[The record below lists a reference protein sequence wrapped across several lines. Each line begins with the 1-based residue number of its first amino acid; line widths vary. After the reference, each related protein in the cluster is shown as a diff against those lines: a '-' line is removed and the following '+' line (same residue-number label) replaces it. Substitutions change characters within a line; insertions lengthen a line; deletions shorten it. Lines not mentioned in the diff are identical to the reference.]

1 MRAETGGLGAQ
12 SDQRLQQF
20 GGGLVHLQGMRMGE
34 RDGLVPEHQRSRG
47 GGGWKEKLRRRR
59 KRVLVCVLCTVS
71 SVSSGGGGGYS
82 ERVSH
87 GGIVLGRESPSFG
100 ES

>member
-1 MRAETGGLGAQ
+1 M
-12 SDQRLQQF
+12 
-20 GGGLVHLQGMRMGE
+20 
-34 RDGLVPEHQRSRG
+34 
-47 GGGWKEKLRRRR
+47 
-59 KRVLVCVLCTVS
+59 LVCVLCTVS

-87 GGIVLGRESPSFG
+87 GGIVLLGGENPSFG

>member
-1 MRAETGGLGAQ
+1 MGAQ
-12 SDQRLQQF
+12 SDERLQQP
-20 GGGLVHLQGMRMGE
+20 GGGLHLQGMRMGE
-34 RDGLVPEHQRSRG
+34 RDGLVPEHQRTRG

-87 GGIVLGRESPSFG
+87 GGIVLLGGENPSFG